1 MKEER
6 LKVTH
11 FRTSYSSG
19 VLVER
24 NTFQLTC
31 RQEENRVKQAMMT
44 QSSVLL
50 SVSPPSASGL
60 ISGGSSILVPQLRF
74 GSQMM
79 FSGLCWQL
87 TCFTQPLPS
96 WWPCGFTAT
105 PISSSRLPPFLGR
118 QVCQTARRKIPSTK
132 TNSPLILV

>member
-1 MKEER
+1 M
-6 LKVTH
+6 
-11 FRTSYSSG
+11 
-19 VLVER
+19 ER
-24 NTFQLTC
+24 NTFQFTC
-31 RQEENRVKQAMMT
+31 RQGENRVKQATVTKCIMIT

-60 ISGGSSILVPQLRF
+60 ISGGSSILVPQLHF
-74 GSQMM
+74 VSQMM

-105 PISSSRLPPFLGR
+105 PIFSSRLPPFLGR